1 MTAIAIAIAPSALT
15 LNADTAAHER
25 RPVVLPLNRLF
36 LSAENVRK
44 QRDPATIPQLAAMIE
59 AHCGLIYPL
68 VVIVER
74 TTIDGV
80 EVEGWGVVAGG
91 RRLAALQLLARQ
103 GRMAADAGIAC
114 LLAERARAVGVSLT
128 ENASQEPMHPADQLE
143 AFKALVDEGK
153 SAGQIAAAFGVSPLT
168 VERRLKL
175 ANLAPMFI
183 DLYRAGHI
191 EVQQLQALALCDD
204 HAKQAQVWQALPSY
218 NRSAHYIRSALVAD
232 EVPASSPLAR
242 FVGIEAYTAAG
253 GTVRTDLFGDRDD
266 TAGYL
271 HDGGLLARLALAAL
285 EDRAEV
291 LRADGWKWV
300 EARMVFAHA
309 DRSRFAVLLPTMGEP
324 TADAAEAM
332 EQVRSD
338 LAALRKRLDELEA
351 IQYDDDNGRD
361 LTSAEEAEEQNL
373 QNQCEALDELHGAM
387 VDALREW
394 SPEQK
399 ALAGAVVYVGDGGAL
414 ATACG
419 LVRSEDRKEL
429 AAAAQAQG
437 AAAGPSFQ
445 SAPKERAEFSAT
457 LCANLTAHR
466 TAAVAAALTQNPKTA
481 LAALLHTLIVAEREP
496 WHASPLGVRFEDN
509 EGRIANSAEE
519 FDATP
524 AANTLAQAEGWAD
537 HLPGDSASLFAALQA
552 TGLPD
557 LLDLLA
563 RYVACS
569 YSVIAQE
576 PKRSA
581 RGFDLA
587 SGIEAAL
594 QVDMAEWWTPTPA
607 RYLNHVSKAKMIEA
621 VTEARSAEA
630 ARPIEKMKKP
640 EAIAAAAALLEGS
653 GWLPSTLR
661 AYAAPAGE

>member
-1 MTAIAIAIAPSALT
+1 MTAHTAPAAPTLT
-15 LNADTAAHER
+15 PDATTHER
-25 RPVVLPLNRLF
+25 RPAVLPLNRLF
-36 LSAENVRK
+36 LSTQNVRK
-44 QRDPATIPQLAAMIE
+44 KRDPATIPALAAMILE
-59 AHCGLIYPL
+59 HGGLLYPL

-91 RRLAALQLLARQ
+91 RRLAALQLLARE
-103 GRMAADAGIAC
+103 GRMPADAGIPCLVAEQAC
-114 LLAERARAVGVSLT
+114 AVGVSLT

-143 AFKALVDEGK
+143 AFKTLVEEGK
-153 SAGQIAAAFGVSPLT
+153 SAGQIAAAFGVSALT

-204 HAKQAQVWQALPSY
+204 PAKQVQVWQALPSY
-218 NRSAHYIRSALVAD
+218 SRSAHYIRSALVSD
-232 EVPASSPLAR
+232 EVPASSALAR
-242 FVGIEAYTAAG
+242 FVGVDAYKAAG
-253 GTVRTDLFGDRDD
+253 GTVRTDLFGEDE
-266 TAGYL
+266 TADYL
-271 HDGGLLARLALAAL
+271 QDGDLLTRLALEAL
-285 EDRAEV
+285 EARADA

-300 EARMVFAHA
+300 EARMNFGHA
-309 DRSRFAVLLPTMGEP
+309 DRSRFAILQPTRG
-324 TADAAEAM
+324 TATAAEAQAM
-332 EQVRSD
+332 DEVCAD
-338 LAALRKRLDELEA
+338 LAAVRKRLDELEA
-351 IQYDDDNGRD
+351 IQYDDDGEGRE
-361 LTSAEEAEEQNL
+361 LTRDEEAEEQAL
-373 QNQCEALDELHGAM
+373 QDQCEALDELHSAM

-399 ALAGAVVYVGDGGAL
+399 AVAGAVVYVGDGGAL

-429 AAAAQAQG
+429 AAASQAQG
-437 AAAGPSFQ
+437 AVTGPSFQ

-466 TAAVAAALTQNPKTA
+466 TAAVSAALTQNPKTA

-509 EGRIANSAEE
+509 QGRLANLAEE

-524 AANTLAQAEGWAD
+524 AANTLAQAEAWAD

-552 TGLPD
+552 TAMPD

-563 RYVACS
+563 RCVARS

-576 PKRSA
+576 PKRSG
-581 RGFDLA
+581 RGFDPA

-594 QVDMAEWWTPTPA
+594 QVNMAEWWAPTPA

-621 VTEARSAEA
+621 VTEAKGAEA

-640 EAIAAAAALLEGS
+640 EAIAVAAGLLGGT
-653 GWLPSTLR
+653 GWIPSTLR
-661 AYAAPAGE
+661 PYAGPVVE

>member
-1 MTAIAIAIAPSALT
+1 MTAHI
-15 LNADTAAHER
+15 TAAAAPTLAADASTHER
-25 RPVVLPLNRLF
+25 RPVILPLNRLF
-36 LSAENVRK
+36 LSAQNVRK
-44 QRDPATIPQLAAMIE
+44 KRDPATIPGLAAMIE
-59 AHCGLIYPL
+59 AHGGLLYPL

-74 TTIDGV
+74 TAIDGV

-91 RRLAALQLLARQ
+91 RRLAALQLLARN
-103 GRMAADAGIAC
+103 GRISAEAGIEC
-114 LLAERARAVGVSLT
+114 LLAEQARAAGVSLT

-153 SAGQIAAAFGVSPLT
+153 SAGQIAAAFGVSSLT

-175 ANLAPMFI
+175 ANLAPIFI

-204 HAKQAQVWQALPSY
+204 HAKQVQVWQALPSY
-218 NRSAHYIRSALVAD
+218 SRSAHYIRSALVAD
-232 EVPASSPLAR
+232 EVPASSALAR
-242 FVGIEAYTAAG
+242 FVSVDAYTVAG
-253 GTVRTDLFGDRDD
+253 GAVRTDLFGDDD
-266 TAGYL
+266 TAGFL
-271 HDGGLLARLALAAL
+271 QDGDLLARLAMAAL
-285 EDRAEV
+285 EGRAEA
-291 LRADGWKWV
+291 LRAAGWKWV
-300 EARMVFAHA
+300 EARMSFGHA
-309 DRSRFAVLLPTMGEP
+309 DRSRFAILQPTRGTP
-324 TADAAEAM
+324 TATEAAAMDA
-332 EQVRSD
+332 VCTD

-351 IQYDDDNGRD
+351 IQYDDDGDGRE
-361 LTSAEEAEEQNL
+361 LTSTEEAEEQAL
-373 QNQCEALDELHGAM
+373 QDQCEALDELHGAM

-394 SPEQK
+394 SPEQQ
-399 ALAGAVVYVGDGGAL
+399 AMAGAVVYVGDNGAL

-437 AAAGPSFQ
+437 TAGGPSFQ

-457 LCANLTAHR
+457 LCANMTAHR

-496 WHASPLGVRFEDN
+496 WHASPLGVRFDDN
-509 EGRIANSAEE
+509 AGRIANSAEE
-519 FDATP
+519 FDSAP
-524 AANTLAQAEGWAD
+524 AANTLAQAEAWAD
-537 HLPGDSASLFAALQA
+537 HLPGDSALLFAALQA
-552 TGLPD
+552 TDLPE

-563 RYVACS
+563 RCVARS

-576 PKRSA
+576 PKRSG
-581 RGFDLA
+581 RGFDPA

-594 QVDMAEWWTPTPA
+594 QVDMADWWTPTPA

-621 VTEARSAEA
+621 VTEAKSTEA

-653 GWLPSTLR
+653 GWLPRTLR
-661 AYAAPAGE
+661 PYVGSSAE